1 MLTLVYWE
9 WFYVSFETSGP
20 TASRR
25 AINHTS
31 YLVRRPYTLEVR
43 VGAGDS
49 RLQREEHH
57 PTVTEQAPEDQL
69 QIRPGDPQP
78 PMSFQVS
85 RHDGLL
91 QQNEYPEL
99 HERPQRRE
107 MVTAWS

>member
-1 MLTLVYWE
+1 MLTQVYWE

-49 RLQREEHH
+49 RLQQEEYH
-57 PTVTEQAPEDQL
+57 PAVPEQAPEHQL
-69 QIRPGDPQP
+69 QIRPRDPQP

-85 RHDGLL
+85 RHDRLL
-91 QQNEYPEL
+91 QQDEDSEF
-99 HERPQRRE
+99 HERPQRCE
-107 MVTAWS
+107 MITTWS